1 MSHMGHADRNLEA
14 GVDKRGKHSRAPCGA
29 RGLKSDLIA
38 LQAVTAKRR
47 ALRGARELKDMV
59 VARFALKLYLR

>member
-29 RGLKSDLIA
+29 RGLKFLLFLCWYVFDL
-38 LQAVTAKRR
+38 
-47 ALRGARELKDMV
+47 
-59 VARFALKLYLR
+59 VAPRMGRIV